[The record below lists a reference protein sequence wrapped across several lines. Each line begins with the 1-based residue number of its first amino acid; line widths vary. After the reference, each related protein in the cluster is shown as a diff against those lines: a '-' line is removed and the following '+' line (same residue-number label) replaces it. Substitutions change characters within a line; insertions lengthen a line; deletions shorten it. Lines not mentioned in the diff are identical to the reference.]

1 MSRCAQTAIQN
12 GIELKFQASPSLH
25 KSDSQIAFVVS
36 RVNRKTFLSFLFLS
50 LIIYFL
56 QYILSSIEIQTRKM
70 EEVTDEI
77 VIIMRNLMEYILCR
91 NYHVKIEEEK
101 DEFVM
106 NNDSFLNF

>member
-1 MSRCAQTAIQN
+1 M
-12 GIELKFQASPSLH
+12 
-25 KSDSQIAFVVS
+25 
-36 RVNRKTFLSFLFLS
+36 
-50 LIIYFL
+50 
-56 QYILSSIEIQTRKM
+56 QTRKM

-91 NYHVKIEEEK
+91 NYHVKIEEER